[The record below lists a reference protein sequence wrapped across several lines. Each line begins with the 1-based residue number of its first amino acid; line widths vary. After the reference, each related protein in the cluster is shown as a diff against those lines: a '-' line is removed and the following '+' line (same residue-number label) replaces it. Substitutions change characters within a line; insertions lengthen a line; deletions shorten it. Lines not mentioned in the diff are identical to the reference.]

1 MKCMALDI
9 ASNVGLAVGT
19 STARPAFTTHK
30 LPKPSDPDDFGSRFA
45 AFDLWLGEQITLHT
59 PTLIAFESPIPPRG
73 QNLDTMWSTIRL
85 LIGLVSVAEMGAA
98 HAGIPCE
105 EVAVPTWK
113 KGFTGSGRADKAD
126 VITKCMGLGFRVAT
140 DHEADAIG
148 ILSHILHSH
157 RQAPTW
163 DSQIFP
169 PPSDRAALRKAGVR

>member
-1 MKCMALDI
+1 MIVMALDI
-9 ASNVGLAVGT
+9 STKIGFAVGT
-19 STARPAFTTHK
+19 PAAKPAFGTYP

-45 AFDLWLGEQITLHT
+45 ALDKWLGDQITIHRPAL
-59 PTLIAFESPIPPRG
+59 LAFEAPIPPRG
-73 QNLDTMWSTIRL
+73 DNMTSNWPTIRL

-113 KGFTGSGRADKAD
+113 KGFTGTGRADKAD
-126 VITKCMGLGFRVAT
+126 VITKCMSLGFRVAT

-163 DSQIFP
+163 DTGQMVP
-169 PPSDRAALRKAGVR
+169 GLRRAARP